1 MPPPP
6 PPLGRL
12 PRPTPLGPRHL
23 DNSTLLGDLQFP
35 CSDDFHA
42 MPRLGPA
49 GKLKVAERTAAAI
62 HLRKQKLSL
71 REIGER
77 LGCSHMTAFKDIK
90 RYMHALDQEAR
101 DGVSAIRA
109 TEYERLDNYAACLER
124 RILDDHEHD
133 KIKDAV
139 RVSESMRRIYGADIP
154 AERRISIEHRRALS
168 IELVQR
174 LQVLLDPEI
183 YANVIASLATDTT
196 GTYILPGTSIDV
208 EPAQAAQG
216 ATHQAGAETSR
227 SAPPEVAFEAVG
239 TAAGC
244 GTT

>member
-1 MPPPP
+1 
-6 PPLGRL
+6 
-12 PRPTPLGPRHL
+12 
-23 DNSTLLGDLQFP
+23 
-35 CSDDFHA
+35 
-42 MPRLGPA
+42 MPRLGPV

-62 HLRKQKLSL
+62 HLRKQRLSL

-109 TEYERLDNYAACLER
+109 TEYERLDTYAACLER
-124 RILDDHEHD
+124 RILDEDELD
-133 KIKDAV
+133 NIKDAV

-196 GTYILPGTSIDV
+196 GTYILPGTSTDV
-208 EPAQAAQG
+208 EPPQAAVAASSKTYQ
-216 ATHQAGAETSR
+216 ESN
-227 SAPPEVAFEAVG
+227 PEAAFEAVG
-239 TAAGC
+239 PAPGR
-244 GTT
+244 GPL